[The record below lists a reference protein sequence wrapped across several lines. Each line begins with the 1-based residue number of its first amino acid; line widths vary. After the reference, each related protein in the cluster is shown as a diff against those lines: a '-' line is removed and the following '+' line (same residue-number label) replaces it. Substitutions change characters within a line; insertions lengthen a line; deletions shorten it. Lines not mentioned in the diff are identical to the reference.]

1 MRGESDNEGLFKQLM
16 SAQEYEQKYRSAPRG
31 REKALKAKTR
41 SLGTTDWMGQAD
53 LLEGAQNINY
63 MDSGLGSGL
72 DFSVQRSSWN
82 TGDGM
87 TVTTST
93 PNVPSQTYTL
103 TSALSM
109 K

>member
-1 MRGESDNEGLFKQLM
+1 MDANEYEKKYRK
-16 SAQEYEQKYRSAPRG
+16 AQEKSLVKRS
-31 REKALKAKTR
+31 R
-41 SLGTTDWMGQAD
+41 SLGTQDWMEQAN
-53 LLEGAQNINY
+53 LGNAQNINY
-63 MDSGLGSGL
+63 LNDGNM

-93 PNVPSQTYTL
+93 TGEPSKTYTL
-103 TSALSM
+103 SSALSM